1 MIIHIFLLIILLLLP
16 LLGCKPDEPITTNT
30 NSSAYATLSERIAF
44 LHQYVTFRRTYETL
58 DFDIMYQNNGGGL
71 IPGSSDWDIRLI
83 ATVPESEFQSWVPR
97 VVKSSALHNT
107 AWLTSIPTTINL
119 SGVKEW
125 YVDGGR
131 VVGLNRKDRIIVY
144 RTYSH

>member
-16 LLGCKPDEPITTNT
+16 LLGCKPDETYHKQIPTVPLT
-30 NSSAYATLSERIAF
+30 ATLSERHCIFAPIR
-44 LHQYVTFRRTYETL
+44 HIPPRTYETL

-131 VVGLNRKDRIIVY
+131 VGRIE
-144 RTYSH
+144 S